1 MANNIDKEGSMNLPI
16 DEEQLE
22 AMRARMQAHMQ
33 ELTGITDVSG
43 IELVRMI
50 SMLSRMFESA
60 TCFETE
66 EANLSGPRWGL
77 LMHLL
82 IAEKRG
88 KLEGL
93 TPTDLSRHQ
102 NVSKNTVSALLRGLE
117 EQGLIQRTLDPSD
130 HRIFRIQLTETGREM
145 VKEVAPKA
153 IAYTNRLASG
163 MSTQERSQLHELL
176 VKLYF
181 SVLKQTLHAKTELDP
196 QVLFHHSHTV

>member
-1 MANNIDKEGSMNLPI
+1 MNFPVN
-16 DEEQLE
+16 EEQFK
-22 AMRARMQAHMQ
+22 AMHARMQAHMQ
-33 ELTGITDVSG
+33 ELTGISDASG

-50 SMLSRMFESA
+50 SMLSRIFELA
-60 TCFETE
+60 TCYDSG
-66 EANLSGPRWGL
+66 EANLSGPRWGIL
-77 LMHLL
+77 VHLL

-93 TPTDLSRHQ
+93 TPTDLSHHQ

-130 HRIFRIQLTETGREM
+130 HRIFRIQLTPQGREM

-153 IAYTNRLASG
+153 IAYTNHLASEL
-163 MSTQERSQLHELL
+163 SAQERSQLHELL

-181 SVLKQTLHAKTELDP
+181 SVLKQTQHSKIELDP
-196 QVLFHHSHTV
+196 EVLFHSQNSLS